1 MSHDLGRGRVGVVP
15 YRIGNADLAQRYEEL
30 LTNSRGSA
38 VMDLTRDQLRTAAQ
52 LRAAIGVKTP
62 DALQLGDYES

>member
-1 MSHDLGRGRVGVVP
+1 
-15 YRIGNADLAQRYEEL
+15 LAQRYEEL
-30 LTNSRGSA
+30 LTNSRGIA